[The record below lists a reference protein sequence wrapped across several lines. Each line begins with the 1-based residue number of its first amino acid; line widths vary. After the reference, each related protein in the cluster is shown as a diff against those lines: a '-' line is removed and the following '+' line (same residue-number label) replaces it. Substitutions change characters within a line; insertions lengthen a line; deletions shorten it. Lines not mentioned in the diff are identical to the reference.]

1 MKKTLK
7 TPALLVVLL
16 SCLALSCV
24 LFTGCDDHPDVC
36 VKCSATYAKERKVK
50 QITYYDSEGSLKEKY
65 RFYYTNFL
73 VDSITKVSYGGASA
87 KIAATDSVITRL
99 KVLYASGECIPSAYT
114 AKTYIPAN
122 PVSVE
127 KAFFSISGD
136 EITNK
141 HLAFYPDED
150 FLAVDKTADID
161 YSYDGSGRV
170 SIRNGTDY
178 GILVWPNLYGNENYY
193 TFTGNNITH
202 IVAQKEQAG
211 YNLDNIFDARNS
223 PFNIQGGVL
232 YYLNLISY
240 PDQEYFETLAL
251 DRNNATKMVY
261 KGTDTS
267 NSHVTITFTLTYS
280 YDGLNY
286 PAKVKIHEAK
296 DDDIYGDSET
306 NHGTY
311 LFAYY

>member
-7 TPALLVVLL
+7 TPALLAVLL

-50 QITYYDSEGSLKEKY
+50 QIVFYDGEGSLQAKY

-73 VDSITKVSYGGASA
+73 VDSITKVSYGSASA
-87 KIAATDSVITRL
+87 KVAATDSVITRL
-99 KVLYASGECIPSAYT
+99 KIQYASGECIPSAYT

-193 TFTGNNITH
+193 TYTGNNITH

-211 YNLDNIFDARNS
+211 YTLDNTFDPRNS

-240 PDQEYFETLAL
+240 PDDEYFETLAL
-251 DRNNATKMVY
+251 DRNNPTKMVY

-280 YDGLNY
+280 YDGLSY
-286 PAKVKIHEAK
+286 PVKVNIHEAK
-296 DDDIYGDSET
+296 HDEIYGDSQT

-311 LFAYY
+311 LFSYY